1 MAKEKEQPWVSELT
15 DAVIAEIIR
24 RLTKDMKLDSKE
36 FGKHVANCAKKQPS
50 EKTTAGMIRG
60 KDILSGP
67 ISGIQLKKSQLVKK
81 PKHGN

>member
-36 FGKHVANCAKKQPS
+36 FGKTCCQLC
-50 EKTTAGMIRG
+50 EKTAVR
-60 KDILSGP
+60 KDDCWNDTRQRHFKWSNFRNP
-67 ISGIQLKKSQLVKK
+67 AEEVPTCQKA
-81 PKHGN
+81 